1 MGWRMLKP
9 LKMKKIRAIT
19 YRPYFHKVVGVIAE
33 SSVFHPFLSSEAE
46 DWIRKGLVKRMDV
59 SKDLS
64 KVDGILS
71 SIDKLTIEISEVK
84 SIGDPSSF
92 KFIDDIVGLVE
103 DIGDEESLREVKDL
117 LEDCRQSIAEGCID
131 TAKSSLYKIRDLME
145 SYKFSLEFMSS
156 TLEVC
161 DCIVFE
167 GWVPAEYAEK
177 VCEGIRRASEG
188 YAIVEVEDPGEEDH
202 PPTVIETPKSL
213 KVFERLAVA
222 YGLPSYHE
230 FNPALFFSITF
241 PMIFGLMFA
250 DIGHGL
256 LLLILGLACIWA
268 RRRGGGYG
276 EIIGYFVDNGM
287 FFVALGLSS
296 IIGGFLYGDIF
307 GFHDVIHPIGFNI
320 KVGNTWIPI
329 GGYNP
334 VMMLEHGNLMPMFK
348 FALFVG
354 VIHIVLGLTIN
365 LVVKLVN
372 REYLEALTEPVPW
385 LWLYIGLIYMVFT
398 LKYDI
403 FNIVNLFSQH
413 LITVIVAAILPLIL
427 MIMGKGLLEG
437 FMEAASFTFEAVISS
452 IGNTVSYGRVMA
464 LLLSHGMMSS
474 MFIQLSHDMPL
485 PVQMAVIALGTFL
498 VMFIEGLIVFVHTVR
513 LHWVEWFSKFYK
525 GEGIEFKPLRL
536 NKGGR
541 T

>member
-33 SSVFHPFLSSEAE
+33 SDVFHPFLSSEAE

-354 VIHIVLGLTIN
+354 VIHIVLGLMIN

-485 PVQMAVIALGTFL
+485 PVQIAVIALGTFL

>member
-33 SSVFHPFLSSEAE
+33 SGVFHPFLSSEAE

-365 LVVKLVN
+365 LIVKLIN

-413 LITVIVAAILPLIL
+413 LITVIVATILPLIL

-437 FMEAASFTFEAVISS
+437 FMEAASFTFEAVIST

-474 MFIQLSHDMPL
+474 MFIQLSYGMPL
-485 PVQMAVIALGTFL
+485 PVQIAVIALGTFL